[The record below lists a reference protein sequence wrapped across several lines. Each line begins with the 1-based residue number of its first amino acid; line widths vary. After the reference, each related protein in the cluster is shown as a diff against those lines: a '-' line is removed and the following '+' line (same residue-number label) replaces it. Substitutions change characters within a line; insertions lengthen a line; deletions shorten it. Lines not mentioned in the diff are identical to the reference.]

1 MALFPK
7 FYKVLEL
14 QQQYKN
20 RHLDYAIV
28 EDGFLVVAAEPMLI
42 RVDLRIYFGE
52 GDTKHLKGKAFSAE
66 LLEMMAHDEVNGIYF
81 SKDQL
86 TLSYRDGQEED
97 LYYAGRLTLSGHVKY
112 DIRTGEELKPQ
123 YFIKYPDY
131 EKHLN
136 KKWVPKAYPMIG
148 LNIQHASILSDCF
161 SQSLQE
167 GREGHHLKFELPETD
182 SNFQPAGDASLK
194 VTPFYKEHSYTEE
207 ALLMPST
214 IPGMGNMEDLV

>member
-1 MALFPK
+1 MAIFPK

-28 EDGFLVVAAEPMLI
+28 ENGFLVVAAEPMLI
-42 RVDLRIYFGE
+42 RVDLRIYFSE
-52 GDTKHLKGKAFSAE
+52 EDIKHLKGKAFSAE

-131 EKHLN
+131 EEKIDR
-136 KKWVPKAYPMIG
+136 KFIPKAYPLLG
-148 LNIQHASILSDCF
+148 LNMEHASILADCF
-161 SQSLQE
+161 SQSLKPAD
-167 GREGHHLKFELPETD
+167 RFHLKFEFQDSD
-182 SNFQPAGDASLK
+182 SNFQPAGDIPLK
-194 VTPFYKEHSYTEE
+194 VTPFYKDHPYTEE
-207 ALLMPST
+207 AYLMPST
-214 IPGMGNMEDLV
+214 IPGLGGMEDLV